1 MRVKSKVALRGL
13 RHRERVAKMN
23 EAAPTGIRVVPAKD
37 EYRGVLKHPK
47 AGGFPAE
54 GSKEW
59 PDDRFTKRRLADGSV
74 TREEIKGHAP
84 ESPPS
89 PEHHDNERRQ
99 REQRSQSRHRVEHQS
114 PDDPNHAA

>member
-13 RHRERVAKMN
+13 RHRERIAKMN

-74 TREEIKGHAP
+74 TREETKEP
-84 ESPPS
+84 PPPPS

-99 REQRSQSRHRVEHQS
+99 REQRSQSRHRVENQS